1 MDPIVNSQCCFK
13 GYFSFSA
20 SQFEKLLLPDSLD
33 LLQGMQADFT
43 VNFLLSEAGT
53 VPSGCRLEKLLKFN
67 FYLSFL
73 RELSVGR
80 GSTAPVG
87 GGAFPKIHSVEPWD
101 GKDGEVRSAPSLK
114 VLMIC

>member
-1 MDPIVNSQCCFK
+1 MFQVD
-13 GYFSFSA
+13 G
-20 SQFEKLLLPDSLD
+20 DWR
-33 LLQGMQADFT
+33 
-43 VNFLLSEAGT
+43 NFLNLMFT
-53 VPSGCRLEKLLKFN
+53 CLFV
-67 FYLSFL
+67 FL

-101 GKDGEVRSAPSLK
+101 GKDGEVRGAPRL

>member
-1 MDPIVNSQCCFK
+1 MDGEWK
-13 GYFSFSA
+13 
-20 SQFEKLLLPDSLD
+20 
-33 LLQGMQADFT
+33 
-43 VNFLLSEAGT
+43 NFLSIT
-53 VPSGCRLEKLLKFN
+53 STF
-67 FYLSFL
+67 FFL

-101 GKDGEVRSAPSLK
+101 GKDGEVRGAPSLE